1 MKKWVLSEYSDAELL
16 ELYADILD
24 ELQDRGVTHSTNNP
38 IANYAEKLAQETLDL
53 ELMPESTKGYDA
65 IDLEEKRYEIKGRR
79 PTAKNSSRQLSMLR
93 GLDKKQFDYLVGIIF
108 RENFRVHKGCVIPH
122 HVVLEKSRYTKHAN
136 AWIFILN
143 DDVWQIAGVRD
154 ITKELKAR
162 QDGQQ
167 IGAADTQASG

>member
-1 MKKWVLSEYSDAELL
+1 MKKWDLSDYSNAELL

-24 ELQDRGVTHSTNNP
+24 ELQNRGVTHSTNNP
-38 IANYAEKLAQETLDL
+38 IANYAEKLAQEALRL

-65 IDLEEKRYEIKGRR
+65 VDLEGKRYEIKGRR

-108 RENFRVHKGCVIPH
+108 HENFRVQKGCVIPH
-122 HVVLEKSRYTKHAN
+122 HVVLARSRYTTHAN

-143 DDVWQIAGVRD
+143 DDVWHIDGVRD
-154 ITKELKAR
+154 ITKELKSK

-167 IGAADTQASG
+167 VVGADR